1 MSRAARVVLV
11 VLLTALVAA
20 AGMIASLVLR
30 DDGSAPIPDA
40 SEARVVAA
48 DPAVDLPYEVAV
60 PAGDGCPAAAFRSPA
75 EPLLPPSAGYATVV
89 LDQEG
94 GSAFLAVCV
103 GAVEEVG
110 HLEEVVTDVWSG
122 RAAQDVDPE
131 RAVVDAI
138 LDSWQWR

>member
-48 DPAVDLPYEVAV
+48 DPGGRPAV
-60 PAGDGCPAAAFRSPA
+60 R
-75 EPLLPPSAGYATVV
+75 
-89 LDQEG
+89 
-94 GSAFLAVCV
+94 
-103 GAVEEVG
+103 
-110 HLEEVVTDVWSG
+110 G
-122 RAAQDVDPE
+122 RGPG
-131 RAVVDAI
+131 R
-138 LDSWQWR
+138 